1 MVSCPKCTKNL
12 EWYLN
17 VYVDDIKSSKVLMLC
32 FTLRVHSKMRDLF
45 FMCRRAA
52 TPPPRFS
59 AAMMICPR
67 PFLGHGTH

>member
-52 TPPPRFS
+52 ALLRRRRRASLPQ
-59 AAMMICPR
+59 
-67 PFLGHGTH
+67 